1 MENPLLTK
9 ETEPVEELNIKLV
22 NKLTQKA
29 NVKLSETS

>member
-9 ETEPVEELNIKLV
+9 ETEPVEELNIKLAI
-22 NKLTQKA
+22 KLTQKA